1 MKKVLVVCLVV
12 SFVFIASLGVANAV
26 NKSNTG
32 CGLGYLIFQNSNGS
46 TVIESLAVTTN
57 GTFGNQT
64 FGITTG
70 TLECSQP
77 ASIVLNERLN
87 EFVASNMDTIAQEIA
102 AGDGEALATLAELM
116 EVPSAK
122 RPEFFSVLQKNF
134 SNIFTAEDIQSA
146 QVIDN
151 IVTILTKA

>member
-1 MKKVLVVCLVV
+1 MKKVLVVCLVA
-12 SFVFIASLGVANAV
+12 FVFFVSIGVANAV
-26 NKSNTG
+26 NKNNTG
-32 CGLGYLIFQNSNGS
+32 CGLGYLIFQDSGDS
-46 TVIESLAVTTN
+46 TAIQIIAVTTN
-57 GTFGNQT
+57 GTSGNQT

-77 ASIVLNERLN
+77 QSNVSNERLN
-87 EFVASNMDTIAQEIA
+87 EFVAFNMDTIAQDIA

-116 EVPSAK
+116 EVPSAN

-134 SNIFTAEDIQSA
+134 SAIFTAEDIQSA

>member
-12 SFVFIASLGVANAV
+12 SFVFIASLGVANAL
-26 NKSNTG
+26 NKNNTG
-32 CGLGYLIFQNSNGS
+32 CGLGYLVFKDSGDS
-46 TVIESLAVTTN
+46 TVIQILAVTTN

-77 ASIVLNERLN
+77 QSNVSIERLN
-87 EFVASNMDTIAQEIA
+87 EFVASNMDTIAQDIA

-116 EVPSAK
+116 EVPSVK

-134 SNIFTAEDIQSA
+134 SKIFTAEDIQSA

-151 IVTILTKA
+151 IVTIITKA

>member
-1 MKKVLVVCLVV
+1 MKKVLVLCLLV
-12 SFVFIASLGVANAV
+12 SFVVIASFGMAHAV
-26 NKSNTG
+26 NKDNTG
-32 CGLGYLIFQNSNGS
+32 CGLGYLLFKSSGDS
-46 TVIESLAVTTN
+46 TAIASLAVTTN

-77 ASIVLNERLN
+77 ASFVSSERLN
-87 EFVASNMDTIAQEIA
+87 EFVASNMDSIAQDIA
-102 AGDGEALATLAELM
+102 AGNGEALSTLAELM
-116 EVPSAK
+116 EVPSVD

-134 SNIFTAEDIQSA
+134 SEIYTSKDIQSA

-151 IVTILTKA
+151 IVNIITSI

>member
-1 MKKVLVVCLVV
+1 MKKLFVVCVV
-12 SFVFIASLGVANAV
+12 AFVFIVSLGVAHAV
-26 NKSNTG
+26 NKDNTG
-32 CGLGYLIFQNSNGS
+32 CGLGYLIFKDSGDS
-46 TVIESLAVTTN
+46 TAIESIAVTTN

-77 ASIVLNERLN
+77 ASFVSNERLN
-87 EFVASNMDTIAQEIA
+87 EFVASNMDTIARDIA

-116 EVPSAK
+116 EVPSVE
-122 RPEFFSVLQKNF
+122 RDEFFSTLQKNF
-134 SNIFTAEDIQSA
+134 SEIFTSEDIQSA

-151 IVTILTKA
+151 IVNVITKS